1 MAAGNPIESDTSE
14 FFESGMGTVLFVSL
28 FTKKGISRKD
38 TLETYGAKG
47 NEIVNR
53 MIEAGIA
60 KESKSGHLV
69 AEEKWYSHRSPQE
82 VLRVMRNLNVDFDHS
97 LIGSPLARMAVLTE
111 SVKMEDAARIQLI
124 LDEAIIEVRKIMDE
138 SASTGDNVVA
148 VSFLMQAI
156 K

>member
-1 MAAGNPIESDTSE
+1 M
-14 FFESGMGTVLFVSL
+14 
-28 FTKKGISRKD
+28 
-38 TLETYGAKG
+38 
-47 NEIVNR
+47 
-53 MIEAGIA
+53 
-60 KESKSGHLV
+60 